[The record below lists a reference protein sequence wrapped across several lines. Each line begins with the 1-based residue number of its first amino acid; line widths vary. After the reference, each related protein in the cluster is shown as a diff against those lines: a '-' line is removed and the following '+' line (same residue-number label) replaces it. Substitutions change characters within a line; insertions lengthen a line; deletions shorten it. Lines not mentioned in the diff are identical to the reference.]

1 MPELVPHLSIAE
13 EPLLLDE
20 LNHRINNE
28 FASLIAI
35 VSRAAAASAPVCS
48 GGPAAA

>member
-1 MPELVPHLSIAE
+1 MPELIPHLPFTE

-20 LNHRINNE
+20 LNHRISNE

-35 VSRAAAASAPVCS
+35 VSRASAASGS
-48 GGPAAA
+48 E